1 MPDDYWVE
9 YITGEP
15 MPEEGRANE
24 FPCVLVVDLQPP
36 AAWREDKML
45 RQHRVE
51 RHIVR
56 AKTTRTLERLLS
68 EMGYLNNSRYRRHKI
83 ANLNQ
88 EGEG

>member
-36 AAWREDKML
+36 AAWREVKCFAS
-45 RQHRVE
+45 
-51 RHIVR
+51 I
-56 AKTTRTLERLLS
+56 
-68 EMGYLNNSRYRRHKI
+68 G
-83 ANLNQ
+83 
-88 EGEG
+88 